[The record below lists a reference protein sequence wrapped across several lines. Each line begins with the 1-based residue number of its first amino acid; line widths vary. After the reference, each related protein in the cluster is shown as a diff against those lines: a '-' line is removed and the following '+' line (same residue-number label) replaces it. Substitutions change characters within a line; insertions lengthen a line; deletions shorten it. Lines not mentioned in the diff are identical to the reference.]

1 MQISNYC
8 CAFESHSF
16 ERYIIH
22 MEILVEC
29 GIQDLLTLYM
39 SNMAGVFYEAGS
51 AYPSRTPVFNSGF
64 WWSSCCS
71 FFLLNSLLCCS
82 IMCRYVLSSCCDVR
96 YDFRIKTMF
105 GSSLPPVVCR
115 RAHVLF
121 TLFVFIC
128 VQRCPIHI
136 VLWFCLFSS
145 SVLCIICCQFLWNVP
160 F

>member
-1 MQISNYC
+1 
-8 CAFESHSF
+8 
-16 ERYIIH
+16 

-29 GIQDLLTLYM
+29 GVQDLLTVYM

-71 FFLLNSLLCCS
+71 FLLLNSLLSCS

-105 GSSLPPVVCR
+105 GSSSPPVVCR
-115 RAHVLF
+115 RAYILS
-121 TLFVFIC
+121 TLFVFVC
-128 VQRCPIHI
+128 VQWCPIHI